1 MNKPRSLLLLLCL
14 YSLFV
19 AAQTPNSVWY
29 FGNRCGLDF
38 SSGNPVAVTNS
49 MMQADE
55 GCVTVS
61 NSSGA
66 VAFYSNGDTVWS
78 ANNTPMPNGTGLNGQ
93 LSCSQ
98 SSLAVRKPG
107 SPGIFYLFT
116 LAAQGNANGLCYS
129 EIDLSLNSGL
139 GDVTAN
145 KNIPVIAPCCEKLA
159 AVRHANGIDVWVVVH
174 TLNSNSFYAYLVTG
188 AGISAPVISNAGSTI
203 NSSSN
208 MIETIGCMKFSCN
221 GRILAVANYG
231 INSTELFDF
240 NPTTGAISGAQILN
254 NTYTPYGVEFSPSC
268 DYLYVTAWSWF
279 GAPVYQYD
287 LTAPNIAASELQI
300 GTVPSSLGAAAGMQ
314 LGPDHKIYIAVLFAD
329 SLSVIQNPDQPGTSC
344 NFLANGIYLAG
355 RISYYGLPNFITGG
369 YCIPANPDGIEEES
383 DDDLIKVYPNPASD
397 NFTIDVNQLNDGVE
411 INIFDMF
418 GELVHSAHY
427 GKSSPIEIDA
437 STFSAGIYFITI
449 ESERNYSRKKII
461 IQ

>member
-1 MNKPRSLLLLLCL
+1 MSIPRILALAIIFCSLQLN
-14 YSLFV
+14 
-19 AAQTPNSVWY
+19 AQTNTTWY

-38 SSGNPVAVTNS
+38 SSGNPVAVTTS

-55 GCVTVS
+55 GCVTVTS
-61 NSSGA
+61 ATGA
-66 VAFYSNGDTVWS
+66 ILFYSNGDTVWN
-78 ANNTPMPNGTGLNGQ
+78 ANNTPMPNGTGLYGQ
-93 LSCSQ
+93 LSSSQ

-145 KNIPVIAPCCEKLA
+145 KNVPVIAPCCEKLA

-174 TLNSNSFYAYLVTG
+174 TLNSNAFYAYLVTG
-188 AGISAPVISNAGSTI
+188 AGLSAPVISNTGSNI
-203 NSSSN
+203 PSSFN

-240 NPTTGAISGAQILN
+240 NPTTGVISGAQTLN
-254 NTYTPYGVEFSPSC
+254 STYTPYGVEFSPSN
-268 DYLYVTAWSWF
+268 DYLYVSAWSWF
-279 GAPVYQYD
+279 GAPIYQYD
-287 LTAPNIAASELQI
+287 LTATNIPLSELQI

-314 LGPDHKIYIAVLFAD
+314 IGPDHKIYIAVLFAD
-329 SLSVIQNPDQPGTSC
+329 SLSVIQNPDLAGTSC
-344 NFLANGIYLAG
+344 NFVANGIYLAG

-369 YCIPANPDGIEEES
+369 YCIPANPDAVEEENMN
-383 DDDLIKVYPNPASD
+383 DLVSVYPNPANH
-397 NFTIDVNQLNDGVE
+397 NFTIDVKPFDADVQ
-411 INIFDMF
+411 INIFNAF
-418 GELVHSAHY
+418 GEMVHSGHY
-427 GKSSPIEIDA
+427 EKSAPVEIDA
-437 STFSAGIYFITI
+437 SGFGPGVYFITVK
-449 ESERNYSRKKII
+449 SELNFTRKKII
-461 IQ
+461 IL